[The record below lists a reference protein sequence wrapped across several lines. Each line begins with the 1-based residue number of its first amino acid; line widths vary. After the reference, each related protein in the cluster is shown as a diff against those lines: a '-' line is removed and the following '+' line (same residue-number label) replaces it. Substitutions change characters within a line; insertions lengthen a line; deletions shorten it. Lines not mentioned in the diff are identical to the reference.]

1 MEIQNTVSRRTI
13 LRLLGGCAGPA
24 LVSAC
29 SRSDTLDEDTFRQTV
44 IALLGHRHPDWH
56 VVPGAHP
63 QTIVIGNA
71 EIYLDNIYRH
81 VRKLPP
87 AQRDDEIVTLI
98 EKGLARRET
107 SNEDPGFAAAS
118 DRVRPQIVP
127 ADYLQE
133 VGGLVHRQFLAGLVV
148 AYAID
153 EKERY
158 KLLQQPLIDS
168 WHIGQPEIETRAIA
182 NLEAVSAGTPLSP
195 RSNAEGGAVR
205 RRTHFGRLRRGTAVV
220 AAAYA
225 ACSSD
230 PEHIARFCLHS
241 QPRLPCRLDT

>member
-1 MEIQNTVSRRTI
+1 MQNTVSRRTI
-13 LRLLGGCAGPA
+13 LRLLGGCAGLA

-98 EKGLARRET
+98 RKGPGQARDIKR
-107 SNEDPGFAAAS
+107 
-118 DRVRPQIVP
+118 RPRI
-127 ADYLQE
+127 
-133 VGGLVHRQFLAGLVV
+133 
-148 AYAID
+148 
-153 EKERY
+153 
-158 KLLQQPLIDS
+158 
-168 WHIGQPEIETRAIA
+168 
-182 NLEAVSAGTPLSP
+182 
-195 RSNAEGGAVR
+195 R
-205 RRTHFGRLRRGTAVV
+205 RR
-220 AAAYA
+220 
-225 ACSSD
+225 
-230 PEHIARFCLHS
+230 
-241 QPRLPCRLDT
+241 Q